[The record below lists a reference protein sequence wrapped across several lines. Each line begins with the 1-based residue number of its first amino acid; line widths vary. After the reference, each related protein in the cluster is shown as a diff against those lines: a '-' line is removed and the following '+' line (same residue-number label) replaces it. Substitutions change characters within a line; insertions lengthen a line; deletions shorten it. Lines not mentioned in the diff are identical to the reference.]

1 MFSIF
6 KNRKDAPQK
15 NGAVPVEEVLKKAAH
30 DLGSPISVIRGFVD
44 FKNTQGVTD
53 PDEAAYLEAVKKSLD
68 KMEGITASLQGRPWS
83 PPKSPAA
90 SHAMVAAQTK
100 SGQKTVLVV
109 DDDEGIRFQWKALLK
124 SRGYSAIEVSSGEEL
139 LAMPIDFNALH
150 AAIVDYQYE
159 HSNLNGLDVVEYLKR
174 KNLERIFMCTANYQD
189 EDLCRQAKNLGVR
202 FVTGKPIRPER
213 ILGEL

>member
-6 KNRKDAPQK
+6 KNHKDTPQK
-15 NGAVPVEEVLKKAAH
+15 TATTPIDDVLKKAAH

-44 FKNTQGVTD
+44 FKTARGVSD
-53 PDEAAYLEAVKKSLD
+53 PDELAYLDAVKKSLD

-83 PPKSPAA
+83 PPKT
-90 SHAMVAAQTK
+90 QTTLPTAITQQSK
-100 SGQKTVLVV
+100 TGQKAVLVV

-124 SRGYSAIEVSSGEEL
+124 SRGFAAIEVSSGEEL

-159 HSNLNGLDVVEYLKR
+159 HSNLNGLDVVEYLRR

>member
-6 KNRKDAPQK
+6 KNHKEASQK
-15 NGAVPVEEVLKKAAH
+15 NGTISIAEVLKKAAH

-44 FKNTQGVTD
+44 FKTARGVSD
-53 PDEAAYLEAVKKSLD
+53 PDEEAYLDAVKKSLD
-68 KMEGITASLQGRPWS
+68 KMEGITARLQGRPWS
-83 PPKSPAA
+83 PPKPQATT
-90 SHAMVAAQTK
+90 MVPMVRQ
-100 SGQKTVLVV
+100 SNVGQKTVLVV

-124 SRGYSAIEVSSGEEL
+124 SRGFSAIEVSSGEEL

-159 HSNLNGLDVVEYLKR
+159 HSNLNGLDVVEYLRR
-174 KNLERIFMCTANYQD
+174 KNLDRIFMCTANYQD

-202 FVTGKPIRPER
+202 FVSGKPIRPER